1 MEMGQLIDR
10 LAKARE
16 HVREART
23 KLEAVEDVYR
33 HLENDVLNA
42 LTDAKLE
49 KATGTLATASITK
62 TLVPTVTDWGKVEKY
77 ILKHKAFDL
86 LQRRMADKAWRAR
99 HEDGEEVPGTQPF
112 TIVRLNLRAR

>member
-16 HVREART
+16 HVRDARA
-23 KLEAVEDVYR
+23 KLEAEEDIFR

-42 LTDAKLE
+42 LTDARLE
-49 KATGTLATASITK
+49 LASGSLATASITK
-62 TLVPTVTDWGKVEKY
+62 TLVPTVKDWEKVEKY

-86 LQRRMADKAWRAR
+86 LQRRMSDKAWRLR
-99 HEDGEEVPGTQPF
+99 YEDGEEVPGTTPF
-112 TIVRLNLRAR
+112 TVVRLNLRAR